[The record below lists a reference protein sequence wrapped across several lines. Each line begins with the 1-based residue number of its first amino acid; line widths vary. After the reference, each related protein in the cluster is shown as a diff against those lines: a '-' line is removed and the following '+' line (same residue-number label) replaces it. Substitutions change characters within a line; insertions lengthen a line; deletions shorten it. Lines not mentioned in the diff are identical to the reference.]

1 MVAKNLAKEKI
12 PIIKHL
18 AVLYMKKNRCP
29 CNSANCLN
37 TRKH

>member
-18 AVLYMKKNRCP
+18 AVLYMKKKIDALVTVP
-29 CNSANCLN
+29 
-37 TRKH
+37 TV